1 MKKLLALVLC
11 VMLFVSVIPT
21 AAFATQSN
29 GSAVSLYPA
38 VQQQRR
44 LYNSFSYL
52 WNDKAIAGLVNM
64 FVTKYPDL
72 IKNNQAANDAVK
84 ALAAKYVKAEDV
96 NDQVFLLNSDLN
108 RLVSF
113 AFDDVRQAFVGEIH
127 AYDEIQDMMSNNK
140 KFGDG
145 TITSAI
151 ANVEIGVINS
161 FPAEPVVPAVA
172 AD

>member
-21 AAFATQSN
+21 AAFAATST
-29 GSAVSLYPA
+29 GSAVSLYNA
-38 VQQQRR
+38 VQQQKR

-52 WNDKAIAGLVNM
+52 WNDKTVVGLVNM

-72 IKNNQAANDAVK
+72 IKNNADARAAVQKLIDDGYMGT
-84 ALAAKYVKAEDV
+84 AKFDDTK
-96 NDQVFLLNSDLN
+96 FLLGSDLN
-108 RLVSF
+108 RLVST
-113 AFDDVRQAFVGEIH
+113 AYDDVRQAFVGEIH
-127 AYDEIQDMMSNNK
+127 TYSDIKDKIDAKE
-140 KFGDG
+140 KFSDG

-161 FPAEPVVPAVA
+161 IPAQPELPAVQ
-172 AD
+172 